1 MKHSIRT
8 FNLYFLKSYS
18 SSDGQI
24 RPSTSFPVSCYV
36 CDSFRSSDFLID
48 VPKGIYLLDD
58 SKPRGAFQLHLSAL
72 QQIPRVL
79 TREGETL
86 MEEPESKT
94 VFAFHKDKAPCPLAN
109 EAVAAVW
116 QQPRVTHCGVTQA
129 QAELKTANKKV
140 CVFRQVVVSTHFAC
154 SGIVRGNTLHEWR
167 FGPLSARVS
176 ACRSGCP
183 VSSFINRNNIIF
195 CMYA

>member
-8 FNLYFLKSYS
+8 FNLDFLKSYS

-24 RPSTSFPVSCYV
+24 MSNTSFPVSCYV
-36 CDSFRSSDFLID
+36 CDSFRSSDFSID

-86 MEEPESKT
+86 MEEPKSKT
-94 VFAFHKDKAPCPLAN
+94 VFAFHKDKAPSPCPLAN

-129 QAELKTANKKV
+129 QAELKTANKKSLCVPAGCSVDALCLQWDCQRKHSAWMKLQASVGSSV
-140 CVFRQVVVSTHFAC
+140 CLPFRLPGFFFHK
-154 SGIVRGNTLHEWR
+154 
-167 FGPLSARVS
+167 P
-176 ACRSGCP
+176 
-183 VSSFINRNNIIF
+183 
-195 CMYA
+195 